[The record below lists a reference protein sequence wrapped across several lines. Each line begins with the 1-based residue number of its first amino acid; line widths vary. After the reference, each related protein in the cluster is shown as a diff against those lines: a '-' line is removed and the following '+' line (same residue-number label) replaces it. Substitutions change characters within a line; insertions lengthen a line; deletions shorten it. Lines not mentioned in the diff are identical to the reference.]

1 MTYAPD
7 LDLDLTDTSI
17 NEEFLELIKKYSQP
31 PTRPCGCKQRGPHRK
46 VCPESSDIPHWR
58 VLAERRKR
66 RIREEGVLFP
76 GF

>member
-31 PTRPCGCKQRGPHRK
+31 PNRPCGCKQRGPHRK